1 MTWALTI
8 PHRGQTTVATRFAM
22 SPLLIYLDEGPG
34 PEDSG
39 TFPPSAT
46 ARPGT
51 AAVGREEIG
60 TRNEQ

>member
-39 TFPPSAT
+39 TFPPP
-46 ARPGT
+46 RHPNERHPIELRR
-51 AAVGREEIG
+51 VREGLI
-60 TRNEQ
+60 